1 MDFEQENLVLNI
13 QKLEESV
20 TYGMISSKFNNVG
33 KILSILKLHEKEI
46 KELFNSPNKDVKKRV
61 RRR

>member
-1 MDFEQENLVLNI
+1 MNFEQENLLLNI

-20 TYGMISSKFNNVG
+20 TYGMISSKYNNVG

>member
-1 MDFEQENLVLNI
+1 MNFEQENLVLNI

-20 TYGMISSKFNNVG
+20 TYGMISSKYNNVG

>member
-1 MDFEQENLVLNI
+1 MNFEQENLVLNI

-20 TYGMISSKFNNVG
+20 TYGMISSKYNNVG

-46 KELFNSPNKDVKKRV
+46 KELFNSPNKDVKKMV
-61 RRR
+61 RER

>member
-1 MDFEQENLVLNI
+1 MDFEQENLFLNI

-46 KELFNSPNKDVKKRV
+46 KKLFNSPNKDVKKRV

>member
-1 MDFEQENLVLNI
+1 MNFEQENLVLNI

-20 TYGMISSKFNNVG
+20 TYGMISSKYNNVG

-61 RRR
+61 RKR

>member
-1 MDFEQENLVLNI
+1 MNFEQENLVLNI

-20 TYGMISSKFNNVG
+20 TYGMISSKYNNVG

-61 RRR
+61 RER